1 MKKYLFFSILF
12 LFASILGF
20 AQRNYDQII
29 ETTNKVEDMV
39 QNEITGVIVFKE
51 GTSVSGI
58 DTESK
63 KVVWTLTKDDFGPT
77 SIGDMIKDSEFA
89 TFLKDRKVLT
99 PVANSP
105 YVEAFINSKF
115 TIINT
120 ETGKIV
126 YNSSKESFWVT
137 QSDYLVETDEFLLT
151 LKKGDDMTIALLDM
165 KTGNLKWNTIV
176 DKAESL
182 FSMVT
187 SLFKLKDQAELTNIA
202 RVNKDRIYYLLFGK
216 LYSLERETGK
226 LNWKAEEEYTRFFPT
241 QNDKNI
247 VVINAKGGI
256 MSSKEYLNV
265 LNTETGKSIWE
276 ESIKTKKIVYLEDW
290 DTKILVA
297 HYSGFNFFDLKTGA
311 KIWKKDA
318 RGDGLKKVI
327 PIDQD
332 FLYVAENEMMLINK
346 NGEKLWKNF
355 IEIADDKEDPI
366 FYLGKVGEKVMYLT
380 GTYGNMV
387 DYKGGKKLWRRNIQ
401 FDKNRPV
408 LPTYDEPT
416 NSYLVYN
423 DEKLYKFDPSIAD
436 KPEPFAKVNIKN
448 EKELNNIE
456 IFPWGVALT
465 GPVELMGVAMDGSV
479 KYHNVYKQP
488 GETGRRLLKT
498 ASIIGSAYAAGAA
511 AKKQFEGSEWTM
523 TTRDANGK
531 ATTSVIKEADK
542 SKLKDADALASVS
555 EGFDALTARFNSRFN
570 AMKQN
575 KDFAYIFAKT
585 ETGEK
590 ILVKVRKSDG
600 VEVDK
605 LIFKNTK
612 PQYEIDPATQN
623 IFYALDNSIQ
633 IFNKK

>member
-1 MKKYLFFSILF
+1 MKKHLFFSILF
-12 LFASILGF
+12 LFACILGF

-137 QSDYLVETDEFLLT
+137 QSDYLVEIDEFLLT

-612 PQYEIDPATQN
+612 PQYEIDPVTQN